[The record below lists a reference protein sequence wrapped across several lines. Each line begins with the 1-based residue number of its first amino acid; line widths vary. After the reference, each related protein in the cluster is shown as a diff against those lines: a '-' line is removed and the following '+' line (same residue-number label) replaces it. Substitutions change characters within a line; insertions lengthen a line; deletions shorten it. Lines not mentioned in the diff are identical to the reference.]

1 MLQIR
6 ASDADALRMIVGGFN
21 RSWGLRLGILA
32 AWLVLEA
39 GSAGLAGAASPE
51 AGERGNYRGQCRR
64 LTKQINHYEKV
75 VLPQAYARGNQAW
88 ANATTQQI
96 ERLWH
101 RRADLCPKYGA
112 ERTFLRRLADRTRRF
127 NQFLARAGRAAAT
140 FFSGGAF
147 GF

>member
-6 ASDADALRMIVGGFN
+6 APDADAIPMIVGRFN
-21 RSWGLRLGILA
+21 RARRLRLGILA

-39 GSAGLAGAASPE
+39 GAAGLAGAASPE
-51 AGERGNYRGQCRR
+51 AGARGNYRGQCRR

-88 ANATTQQI
+88 ANSTTRHI

-101 RRADLCPKYGA
+101 RRADLCPEYGA

-127 NQFLARAGRAAAT
+127 NRFLARAGRAAAT

>member
-1 MLQIR
+1 
-6 ASDADALRMIVGGFN
+6 MIVGPFSH
-21 RSWGLRLGILA
+21 SWGLRLGILA

-39 GSAGLAGAASPE
+39 GAAGLAAAASPE
-51 AGERGNYRGQCRR
+51 AGERGHYRGQCRR
-64 LTKQINHYEKV
+64 LTKQIDHYEDV

-88 ANATTQQI
+88 ANVTTQQI
-96 ERLWH
+96 ERLWN

-147 GF
+147 GL